1 MIGDKIM
8 NSFIKQYFVYLENKS
23 SKNTIESYTRD
34 IKNYVKYLEDTNI
47 SSVADANETIIL
59 NYLLVLQ
66 QKGKSASTVSRILS
80 SLRSFYKYL
89 FKNKL
94 IEGDPTAN
102 LHGFKREKR
111 LPTSLSNLQVDLL
124 LDMPVCK
131 NIKGFRDKAMLEIM
145 YATGMR
151 VSNLINLRL
160 SDVNL
165 KIGYIYCIDNG
176 KEHIIPIYSYARDC
190 LKDYIDKRK
199 LIPNSEN
206 TDVLFL
212 NLNGNPLTR
221 QGLWKILKTY
231 QKQSGLPVDITP
243 HTLRHSFAIHLLENG
258 ADLKSVQEMLGHSDI
273 ASTQVYEQAVK
284 NKLNEVYAKSHP
296 RSKHHK

>member
-8 NSFIKQYFVYLENKS
+8 NSLINQYFVYLENKS

-34 IKNYVKYLEDTNI
+34 IKGYVQYLKDTNI

-66 QKGKSASTVSRILS
+66 QKGKSASTASRILS

-94 IEGDPTAN
+94 IEADPTAN

-165 KIGYIYCIDNG
+165 KIGYIYCNDNG

-199 LIPNSEN
+199 LIPNSGN

-221 QGLWKILKTY
+221 QGLWKILKSY

>member
-8 NSFIKQYFVYLENKS
+8 NLLMNQYFVYLENKS

-34 IKNYVKYLEDTNI
+34 IKAYVKYLEDTNI
-47 SSVADANETIIL
+47 SSVADTNETVIL

-66 QKGKSASTVSRILS
+66 QKGKSASTASRNLS

-94 IEGDPTAN
+94 IETDPTAN
-102 LHGFKREKR
+102 LHGFKQEKR

-165 KIGYIYCIDNG
+165 KIGYIYSNDNG

-199 LIPNSEN
+199 LIPNSDD